1 MRRAFF
7 IPSKQQLVMLIMLL
21 CAWLPIASMVSF
33 SHSPIL
39 TQQFEQQRHSELAVD
54 LDDEHGH
61 SHHDGEVAE
70 QATGHVHGH
79 ANFDHDH
86 DLPQILLN
94 ADNLIHP
101 PQIAWF
107 EQQHSAE
114 YPAPNYR
121 LERPPRLKVVA

>member
-1 MRRAFF
+1 MLSAIF
-7 IPSKQQLVMLIMLL
+7 IPRKQQLVMLIMLL

-39 TQQFEQQRHSELAVD
+39 SQQIEQQRHSELSVES
-54 LDDEHGH
+54 DEHGH

-70 QATGHVHGH
+70 QAMGHVHGH

-86 DLPQILLN
+86 ELPQILLETKTSVH
-94 ADNLIHP
+94 L
-101 PQIAWF
+101 PQIAWQQ
-107 EQQHSAE
+107 QQHATD

-121 LERPPRLKVVA
+121 LERPPRLDIVA

>member
-7 IPSKQQLVMLIMLL
+7 TPRKHQLVMLIMLL

-33 SHSPIL
+33 SHSPL
-39 TQQFEQQRHSELAVD
+39 MTQQVEQQRHSELAVD
-54 LDDEHGH
+54 LDEHGH

-70 QATGHVHGH
+70 QAAGHVHGH

-86 DLPQILLN
+86 DLPQILIDAN
-94 ADNLIHP
+94 HLIHP
-101 PQIAWF
+101 PQIAWL
-107 EQQHSAE
+107 EQIHAAN

-121 LERPPRLKVVA
+121 LERPPRLDVIA